1 MIVLKEHSINAYKLT
16 FKGTGMEKSR
26 DIIFTKLIRPATYW
40 LMFLLHGS
48 FVQDQKLRYKSM
60 YSYPDI
66 AGKHALLF
74 GCWEG
79 WNIDAAVNLAKE
91 RVGNQNLGCF
101 LDIGA
106 NLGVYSVN
114 LAEHFEKT
122 YAFEPAVIARHVLQ
136 ANVLSNKLGHS
147 IEVVELGLS
156 NDKTTLEFFVD
167 PANSGM
173 SSLVKS
179 PTNADFEKTM
189 IDLVR
194 GDDFLKDK
202 NSHKVS
208 FMKVDVENHEFEV
221 LQGLT
226 NTIERDKPLI
236 QLELDG
242 ASEIAKKIDSYL
254 KDLGYTQKLVL
265 KDTYFTKFLRKFF
278 GIYPS
283 PVEIDVLEKRF
294 YQAVWYT

>member
-1 MIVLKEHSINAYKLT
+1 MT
-16 FKGTGMEKSR
+16 F
-26 DIIFTKLIRPATYW
+26 FTKFLFRKAIRPVTYY
-40 LMFLLHGS
+40 LMFRLHS
-48 FVQDQKLRYKSM
+48 LYTKDQKSRYKSM

-66 AGKHALLF
+66 AGKHALVN

-79 WNIDAAVNLAKE
+79 WNIDAAINLAKQ

-101 LDIGA
+101 MDIGA

-122 YAFEPAVIARHVLQ
+122 YAFEPALIARHVLQ
-136 ANVLSNKLGHS
+136 ANVLSNKLGQS

-156 NDKTTLEFFVD
+156 NDATTLEFFVD

-179 PTNADFEKTM
+179 RANADFEKTR
-189 IDLVR
+189 IDVVR

-208 FMKVDVENHEFEV
+208 LMKVDVENHEFEV

-226 NTIERDKPLI
+226 KTIERDKPLI
-236 QLELDG
+236 QLEIDG
-242 ASEIAKKIDSYL
+242 ASEAAKKIDSYL
-254 KDLGYTQKLVL
+254 KDLGYTKKLVL
-265 KDTYFTKFLRKFF
+265 KDTYFTKFLRKYF

-283 PVEIDVLEKRF
+283 PVEIDGLEERF